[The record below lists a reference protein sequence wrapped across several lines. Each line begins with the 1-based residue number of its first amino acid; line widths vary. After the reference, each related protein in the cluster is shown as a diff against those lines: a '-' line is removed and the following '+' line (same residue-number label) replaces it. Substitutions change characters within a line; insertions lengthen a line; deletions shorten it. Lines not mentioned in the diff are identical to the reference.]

1 MYQKEDSL
9 ERLIEQYKQQMK
21 QYTYTPPAAEPVQA
35 PAQPDAPMRPAASSD
50 EGLDDVGRLQIRV
63 ETGDSALPI
72 GGVTVV
78 ISRADG
84 ERELLERILRTDSDG
99 QTEVIE
105 LPTYNRIESESP
117 DRTAAKYTTYNLY
130 VDQAGYYPTRSMGVP
145 IFGGV
150 TSTQT
155 FELRP
160 LPEFYAGDMSNVIE
174 NTEPALL

>member
-1 MYQKEDSL
+1 LYQKEDSL

-21 QYTYTPPAAEPVQA
+21 QYTYTPPEAAPVQA
-35 PAQPDAPMRPAASSD
+35 TVPPAPAAE

-84 ERELLERILRTDSDG
+84 ERELLERILRTDFDG

-117 DRTAAKYTTYNLY
+117 DGAAAKYTTYNLY
-130 VDQAGYYPTRSMGVP
+130 VDQAGYYPTRSLGVP

-160 LPEFYAGDMSNVIE
+160 LPEFYVGDTLNVIE
-174 NTEPALL
+174 NTEPNLM

>member
-9 ERLIEQYKQQMK
+9 ERLIEQYKQQMR
-21 QYTYTPPAAEPVQA
+21 QYTYAPSADAPVQA
-35 PAQPDAPMRPAASSD
+35 VIQPAPAVD
-50 EGLDDVGRLQIRV
+50 EELDDVGRLQIKV

-84 ERELLERILRTDSDG
+84 ERELLEHILRTDSDG
-99 QTEVIE
+99 QTEVLE

-117 DRTAAKYTTYNLY
+117 DGNAAKYTTYNLY

-160 LPEFYAGDMSNVIE
+160 LPEFYAGDSSNLIE
-174 NTEPALL
+174 NTEPNLT